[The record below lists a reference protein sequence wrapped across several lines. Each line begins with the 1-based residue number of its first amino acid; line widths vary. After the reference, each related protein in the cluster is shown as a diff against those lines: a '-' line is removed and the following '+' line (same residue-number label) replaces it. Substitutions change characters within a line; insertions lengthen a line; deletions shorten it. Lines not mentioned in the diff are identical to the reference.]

1 MPWGSARHSS
11 TSLQSHLVGVR
22 FKVGVRVVVRFRIR
36 VNFQVGLGLS
46 HTIYWCSSGR
56 SRAATG
62 SSSARSWAC
71 LGRVRVRV
79 RVSIRVGV
87 RVGVRDRTRVRV
99 RVRVS
104 IRVGVR
110 VGVRVRTRVRV
121 RVQMTVRVR
130 VPGFGHAQA
139 ALRLGNLHDVG
150 RQWVELAHP

>member
-1 MPWGSARHSS
+1 LPWGSARHSS

-87 RVGVRDRTRVRV
+87 RVGVR
-99 RVRVS
+99 
-104 IRVGVR
+104 
-110 VGVRVRTRVRV
+110 VRTRVRV